1 MTSRQQ
7 LACCDRSLA
16 TRVLQPS
23 PTATRTVLGSTLPGM
38 HRSALLLA
46 LAACHPAPATDLPIC
61 PVLVTAAR
69 AAEADTRVL
78 PPDLWFALLAPGF
91 QRSTGTPTSDPRDC
105 SQRPLLPADEATL
118 PARPRTPDD
127 LSFGTSSDGAL
138 LVWARLADY
147 PDGTARGPV
156 VLARWVTRGL
166 EIRGVG
172 SLRAPAHRARLRLET
187 LSSGP
192 PILIAEGE
200 SCPPTTSPTNQ
211 PCPREAVLL
220 PLIDQRFLA
229 ADIIEGPEPPRTAR
243 LRLDEHQ
250 ELPRPDGSIRRLEIR
265 RRVDIHTA
273 LLLHAAIRIRDCT
286 SDDRCNDHL
295 TLVDARPLELTG
307 LTFVTAEDPWQQLL
321 HQPQYIAPRKP
332 Q

>member
-1 MTSRQQ
+1 
-7 LACCDRSLA
+7 
-16 TRVLQPS
+16 
-23 PTATRTVLGSTLPGM
+23 M
-38 HRSALLLA
+38 HRAALLLA
-46 LAACHPAPATDLPIC
+46 LAACHPAPALDLPIC

-91 QRSTGTPTSDPRDC
+91 ERATGTPASDPRDC
-105 SQRPLLPADEATL
+105 SQRPLFPADEPTL

-156 VLARWVTRGL
+156 VLARWVAQGL

-172 SLRAPAHRARLRLET
+172 SLRAPARRPRLRLEH
-187 LSSGP
+187 LADGHP
-192 PILIAEGE
+192 LLIAEGE
-200 SCPPTTSPTNQ
+200 SCPQPPTTWPSGQPE

-220 PLIDQRFLA
+220 PLVDQRFLA
-229 ADIIEGPEPPRTAR
+229 ADIIEGPEPPRPAR
-243 LRLDEHQ
+243 LRLDERHQ
-250 ELPRPDGSIRRLEIR
+250 LARPDGTLRRIEVR
-265 RRVDIHTA
+265 RRVTLGDA
-273 LLLHAAIRIRDCT
+273 LTLHAAIRIRDCT
-286 SDDRCNDHL
+286 PDAHCADHL
-295 TLVDARPLELTG
+295 TLLDARPLELAG

-321 HQPQYIAPRKP
+321 AQPTTR
-332 Q
+332 